1 MPNRY
6 ATTGELNTNT
16 ASYLVSGDP
25 NKTKQLITLSQMT
38 TSSEDNQMLM
48 KMTSGEVYLS
58 PIEQKKLWTITSP
71 SELQEMLSSKREKL
85 MGADFCSK
93 KKKTDD
99 WDRPADINSILYYN
113 CPGDDPN
120 ISIDRENRVSRLA
133 YDEDYAFPS
142 SIPLGLRL

>member
-6 ATTGELNTNT
+6 ATTEELNANT

-58 PIEQKKLWTITSP
+58 PSEQKKLWTINSP
-71 SELQEMLSSKREKL
+71 SELQEMLSSKREKV
-85 MGADFCSK
+85 MAKDFCSK

-120 ISIDRENRVSRLA
+120 ISIDRENRVSRSA

>member
-6 ATTGELNTNT
+6 ATTAELNANA
-16 ASYLVSGDP
+16 ASYLVAGDP
-25 NKTKQLITLSQMT
+25 DKYNQFLRLSQMT
-38 TSSEDNQMLM
+38 TNSADNQMLI
-48 KMTSGEVYLS
+48 KITAGEVYLS
-58 PIEQKKLWTITSP
+58 PSEREKLWTITSP
-71 SELQEMLSSKREKL
+71 SELQEMLASKREKL

-93 KKKTDD
+93 RKTTDD

-113 CPGDDPN
+113 CPGDDPI
-120 ISIDRENRVSRLA
+120 ISIDRENRVSRSA

>member
-6 ATTGELNTNT
+6 ATTAELNTNT

-25 NKTKQLITLSQMT
+25 DKYRQFLKLSQMT

-48 KMTSGEVYLS
+48 KITSGEVYLS
-58 PIEQKKLWTITSP
+58 PSEQNKLWTINSP
-71 SELQEMLSSKREKL
+71 SELQEMLASKREKV
-85 MGADFCSK
+85 MAKEFCSK
-93 KKKTDD
+93 KKITDD

-113 CPGDDPN
+113 CPGDDPI
-120 ISIDRENRVSRLA
+120 ISIDRENRVSRTA